1 MEGVV
6 PDLPTLFQRGVEF
19 HRAGQ
24 FREAANLYDQILNH
38 APSHAD
44 TLHLRGFAAY
54 CLGEL
59 DVAHAHLVRAVKQQ
73 ANHPVYLAHLGLI
86 HQARGEKELAR
97 DAFKRAL
104 AVDANQ
110 CDALAG
116 MGALDLAA
124 GRFEQARD
132 YLLRSL
138 SVNGSFV
145 AAWSNLAHCCY
156 QLKDFVAAEQASR
169 RALELD
175 PHSREARFQ
184 LALVYRA
191 LGNNPDAEREY
202 LHLWRND
209 QSFLPA
215 LVNLANLVTS
225 EERWAEAESL
235 YREGLSISPDSV
247 DIRFGLATVLHHSG
261 RSEDALAEYECV
273 LHHDPKHAE
282 ATCNLGSLLRTMG
295 RYDEAVALLTRG
307 TALDANNPLVW
318 TNLGN
323 ALEESG
329 AWEEARES
337 YRKSSLLSKGDW
349 LSRLRMER
357 LSPLLFE
364 NKQAIEAERQRL
376 CIALD
381 ELHAIKR
388 PLLDHVDLSTA
399 HCEPSFNI
407 PFHGDDDRP
416 LLEKHAR
423 LFDGYITPINPEPR
437 RGSGPPHIGIVVTDT
452 HEPIFIRSM
461 MEIINRL
468 HPTSLR
474 VSICCSNQGRKLIE
488 PLVRRPGTL
497 VIPLPSQFP
506 MAANRLVEAS
516 FDLLYFW
523 EVGTDS
529 LNYCLPF
536 VKAAPVQCTS
546 WGRAFTSGQRVMD
559 YYLSCRWTEPEN
571 AADHYTESLV
581 IFDSFPSTQERIKK
595 PESPMSREELGIAA
609 QDHLYVCAQNPGKY
623 HPTFRRAIAEILD
636 RDSSGRLV
644 LTGSKHHRIQEEL
657 RELFRK
663 DLGAAFSRLVLLPSL
678 SRREY
683 HRLIAAS
690 DVQIDPFPFVGAN
703 SSYDGFSMNRPIV
716 TLEGAYQ
723 RCRYTA
729 GFYRVMGLD
738 DWICHTPADFVDRA
752 LEWGTDRESRAQAE
766 WELSE
771 RTDLLFG
778 DPKPA
783 VELEAFFLR
792 ATSAG

>member
-1 MEGVV
+1 MEGGG

-24 FREAANLYDQILNH
+24 FREAATLYDQILRY
-38 APSHAD
+38 APFHAD

-54 CLGEL
+54 CLGEH
-59 DVAHAHLVRAVKQQ
+59 DVAHAYLVKAIHQQ
-73 ANHPVYLAHLGLI
+73 ENHPVYLAHLGLI
-86 HQARGEKELAR
+86 HQARGEKEFAR
-97 DAFKRAL
+97 DAFKKAL

-116 MGALDLAA
+116 LGALDLAA

-132 YLLRSL
+132 FLLRSL

-184 LALVYRA
+184 LALVRRS
-191 LGNNPDAEREY
+191 LGNNPDSEREY
-202 LHLWRND
+202 RRLLQDHPK
-209 QSFLPA
+209 FLPG
-215 LVNLANLVTS
+215 LVNLANLVAS
-225 EERWAEAESL
+225 EERWEEAESL
-235 YREGLSISPDSV
+235 YREGLSISPESV
-247 DIRFGLATVLHHSG
+247 EFRFGLATVLHHSG
-261 RSEDALAEYECV
+261 RWEAALAEYECV
-273 LHHDPKHAE
+273 LHQDPKHAE
-282 ATCNLGSLLRTMG
+282 ATSNLGSLLRNMG
-295 RYDEAVALLTRG
+295 RHVEAVALLTHG
-307 TALDANNPLVW
+307 TALDASNPLVW

-323 ALEESG
+323 ALAESG

-337 YRKSSLLSKGDW
+337 YRRGSLLAKGDW

-364 NKQAIEAERQRL
+364 NEQAIDAERRRL
-376 CIALD
+376 SHALD

-388 PLLDHVDLSTA
+388 PMLDQVDLSTA
-399 HCEPSFNI
+399 NCEPSFNI
-407 PFHGDDDRP
+407 HFHGGDDRP
-416 LLEKHAR
+416 LQEKHAR

-437 RGSGPPHIGIVVTDT
+437 RGSGPPHIGFVVTDT

-468 HPTSLR
+468 HPASLR
-474 VSICCSNQGRKLIE
+474 VSICCSNPGRKIIE
-488 PLVRRPGTL
+488 PLLRRPGTL
-497 VIPLPSQFP
+497 IIPLPSQFP
-506 MAANRLVEAS
+506 AAANRLVEAS
-516 FDLLYFW
+516 FDLLYYW

-559 YYLSCRWTEPEN
+559 YYLSCRWIEPEN
-571 AADHYTESLV
+571 AADHYTEKLV
-581 IFDSFPSTQERIKK
+581 LFDSFPSTQERINK
-595 PESPMSREELGIAA
+595 PESPMSREELGIAPD
-609 QDHLYVCAQNPGKY
+609 DHLYVCAQNPGKY
-623 HPTFRRAIAEILD
+623 HPAFRRAVAEILD

-657 RELFRK
+657 RELLRK

-716 TLEGAYQ
+716 TLEGPYQ

-729 GFYRVMGLD
+729 GFYRVMGLE
-738 DWICHTPADFVDRA
+738 DWICHTPAEFVGRA
-752 LEWGTDRESRAQAE
+752 LEWGTDKESRAHAE

-783 VELEAFFLR
+783 VELEAFFLS
-792 ATSAG
+792 ATSTG

>member
-1 MEGVV
+1 
-6 PDLPTLFQRGVEF
+6 
-19 HRAGQ
+19 
-24 FREAANLYDQILNH
+24 
-38 APSHAD
+38 
-44 TLHLRGFAAY
+44 
-54 CLGEL
+54 
-59 DVAHAHLVRAVKQQ
+59 
-73 ANHPVYLAHLGLI
+73 LGLI

-376 CIALD
+376 RIALD

-581 IFDSFPSTQERIKK
+581 IFDSFPSTQERIKQ

-657 RELFRK
+657 RELLRK

-703 SSYDGFSMNRPIV
+703 SSFDGFSMNRPIV

-738 DWICHTPADFVDRA
+738 DWICHTPAEFVDRA

-792 ATSAG
+792 ATSTG